1 VASKQRRRNKPKG
14 DATLS
19 GVEAWSLVAPILIGY
34 VGTSEDGGL
43 NRFGEAYMLI
53 FDALREHDKR
63 QEGDTE

>member
-1 VASKQRRRNKPKG
+1 M
-14 DATLS
+14 S

-34 VGTSEDGGL
+34 VGTSEEGGL

-63 QEGDTE
+63 QGGDTE